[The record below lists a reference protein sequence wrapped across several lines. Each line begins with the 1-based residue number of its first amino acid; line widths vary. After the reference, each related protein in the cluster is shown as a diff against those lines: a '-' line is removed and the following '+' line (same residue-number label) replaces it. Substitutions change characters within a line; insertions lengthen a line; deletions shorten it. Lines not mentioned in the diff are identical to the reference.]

1 MSKSSKKYSYG
12 KQSLDFNDYWSVLKT
27 LKSPFLTCGPKVKEF
42 EQAICSYTGAKYC
55 VAVSSATAGLHLA
68 MLAIGVVQGDEV
80 ITSPMTFLASS
91 NCVLYAG
98 GTVKFADI
106 EPDTANIDPNEI
118 EKQVTPRTKAI
129 IPVHFAGQSCDM
141 ERIQEIAKAN
151 SHPSPQPSPAG
162 GEGANPPTLHPSK
175 PLYVVEDAAHAIGSD
190 YKDTKVGSCK
200 YSDMTVFSFHPVK
213 TITTGEGGA
222 ITTNNKELYEKLL
235 ALRSHGMHKDGEMT
249 SNWKYEM
256 RELGFNYRMTDI
268 QAALGVSQ
276 LKKLD
281 KFKKRRREIV
291 DYYNKNLGLPHLV
304 EKEFSNACFHL
315 YAVMVRNREEFYH
328 GAKKKGLNLQVH
340 YIPVHNQPYYKNLGF
355 KDGDYPNA
363 EIFYKKCISLPL
375 YPDLTDCDLKE
386 IVRRVKSE
394 L

>member
-1 MSKSSKKYSYG
+1 MKIYNYG
-12 KQSLDFNDYWSVLKT
+12 RQSLSFDDFWSVLST

-42 EQAICSYTGAKYC
+42 EKTICDYTGAKYC
-55 VAVSSATAGLHLA
+55 VSVSSATAALHIA
-68 MLAIGVVQGDEV
+68 MLAIGIKAGNEV

-106 EPDTANIDPNEI
+106 EPDTANIDANEI
-118 EKQVTPRTKAI
+118 EKQITDKTKCI

-141 ERIQEIAKAN
+141 ERINEIANKHN
-151 SHPSPQPSPAG
+151 
-162 GEGANPPTLHPSK
+162 LF
-175 PLYVVEDAAHAIGSD
+175 VVEDAAHAIGSD

-200 YSDMTVFSFHPVK
+200 YSDMTIFSFHPVK

-222 ITTNNKELYEKLL
+222 ITTNDEELYKKLL
-235 ALRSHGMHKDGEMT
+235 ALRSHGMYKDGDM
-249 SNWKYEM
+249 SNNWKYEM
-256 RELGFNYRMTDI
+256 RELGFNYRLTDI

-276 LKKLD
+276 IKKLD

-291 DYYNKNLGLPHLV
+291 DYYNKHLGLPHLE
-304 EKEFSNACFHL
+304 EKDFSNACFHL
-315 YAVMVRNREEFYH
+315 YPVMVRNREEFYH
-328 GAKKKGLNLQVH
+328 KAKAIGLNLQVH
-340 YIPVHNQPYYKNLGF
+340 YIPVHTQPYYKNLGF

-363 EIFYKKCISLPL
+363 EIYYKKCISLPL
-375 YPDLTDCDLKE
+375 YQGLGDSDLKE
-386 IVRRVKSE
+386 IVRRVKSI